1 MAILL
6 DGWQF
11 TMTLSPEG
19 LTHEEAGR
27 VRHFYAW
34 PMVYRIIE
42 DKDFL
47 FFYVDRN
54 VAYFIPQA
62 AFAAANRD
70 SHAFF
75 LHARQF
81 KENT

>member
-1 MAILL
+1 
-6 DGWQF
+6 
-11 TMTLSPEG
+11 MTLSPEG

-27 VRHFYAW
+27 FRHFYTW

-47 FFYVDRN
+47 LFYVDRN

-62 AFAAANRD
+62 AFAAAGMD

-75 LHARQF
+75 LRAQQF